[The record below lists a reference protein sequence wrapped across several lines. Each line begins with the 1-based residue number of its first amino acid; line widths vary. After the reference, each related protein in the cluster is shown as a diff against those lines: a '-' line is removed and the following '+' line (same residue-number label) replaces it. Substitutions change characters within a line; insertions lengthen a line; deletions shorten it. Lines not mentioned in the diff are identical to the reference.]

1 MNLKRILWGVI
12 PAMLLLASCAKKLDL
27 LPNDVVV
34 EDRAFPN
41 VAALERGIIGVYAT
55 YNGSYD
61 DEIFATALYSDEA
74 ILPTENNTGR
84 GVGTYRWQTDPG
96 NSDVTNAWFSYY
108 FGIDRANRI
117 LAAADN
123 LTGLT
128 ATDEAQRNRI
138 KGEALALRAFG
149 HLQLVINYSENFES
163 GSLGVPYMERSEI
176 SKPARI
182 TVGADFTKIKADL
195 AQAATLIPSTYTST
209 NSSRITQNVIS
220 AIRARTALYEK
231 NWDDAITAANTAINA
246 VPLATRAQYPMIW
259 TDKTVAEVIWKHV
272 RDVSGERLG
281 DQFYD
286 RSQAKIIYGPS
297 SELITSF
304 NAATDIRYPSTVFLR
319 GTDRPSVGKYIGG
332 DVNEPGRADVKVFR
346 TAEMYLIR
354 AEAKAEK
361 NDLAGASADL
371 NALRAARISGYAP
384 QVFTDKAALINE
396 VIQERFKELAFE
408 AQRMNDLRRRLLP
421 VTRLSIDG
429 VNALGA
435 LTLNPGDKV
444 YYYPIPDGEI
454 KANENMVQNPRYR

>member
-1 MNLKRILWGVI
+1 
-12 PAMLLLASCAKKLDL
+12 
-27 LPNDVVV
+27 
-34 EDRAFPN
+34 
-41 VAALERGIIGVYAT
+41 
-55 YNGSYD
+55 
-61 DEIFATALYSDEA
+61 
-74 ILPTENNTGR
+74 
-84 GVGTYRWQTDPG
+84 
-96 NSDVTNAWFSYY
+96 
-108 FGIDRANRI
+108 
-117 LAAADN
+117 
-123 LTGLT
+123 
-128 ATDEAQRNRI
+128 
-138 KGEALALRAFG
+138 
-149 HLQLVINYSENFES
+149 LVINYSENFES

-195 AQAATLIPSTYTST
+195 AQAATLVPSTYTST

-231 NWDDAITAANTAINA
+231 NWDDAITATNSLINA
-246 VPLATRAQYPMIW
+246 VPLATTAQYPLIW
-259 TDKTVAEVIWKHV
+259 TDKNVAEVIWKHV
-272 RDVSGERLG
+272 RDVGGERLG

-304 NAATDIRYPSTVFLR
+304 NAATDIRYPSTVVLR
-319 GTDRPSVGKYIGG
+319 GTDRPSIGKYIGG

-384 QVFTDKAALINE
+384 QVFTDKAAFINE

-421 VTRLSIDG
+421 VTRLAIDG